1 MMRVTLQAEDVVQA
15 RQRIQS
21 QVVETPILRSDDIDQ
36 ALGLEVFFKCENLQK
51 TGSFKLRGASH
62 AVGLLPDDCP
72 GVATHSSG
80 NHGAAL
86 ACAARDRGWT
96 AHVVMP
102 DNAVKSKIEAV
113 RHFGGQVHLC
123 APTQA
128 AREAGLAQLV
138 QQGLAAVPPY
148 DDERI
153 IAGQGSCALEL
164 MEQVSKL
171 DAIVAPV
178 GGGGLIAG
186 TALAALTRQP
196 HPLVIGAEPLGADDT
211 WRSLQRGERVDSHQP
226 RTIADGLRAL
236 VGERNLAIIR
246 ERVDAIVRVDEA
258 AIADA
263 MRLLWQSLKQVVE
276 PSAAVALAGLQA
288 DAQRWQ
294 GQRVGVILSGG
305 NLDIAPMITRL
316 FEDNPS

>member
-1 MMRVTLQAEDVVQA
+1 MTRVTLQADDVVRA
-15 RQRIQS
+15 RQRLRGKILQ
-21 QVVETPILRSDDIDQ
+21 TPVLRSDEIDL
-36 ALGLEVFFKCENLQK
+36 ALGLQVFFKCENLQK

-62 AVGLLPDDCP
+62 AVSLLPDDCP

-86 ACAARDRGWT
+86 ACAARDRGWV

-102 DNAVKSKIEAV
+102 ENAVRSKIAAV
-113 RHFGGQVHLC
+113 RRFGGQVHLC

-128 AREAGLAQLV
+128 AREAGLAQLIE
-138 QQGLAAVPPY
+138 QGLAAVPPY

-164 MEQVSKL
+164 MEQVPGL
-171 DAIVAPV
+171 DALFAPI

-186 TALAALTRQP
+186 TALAAQTGQP
-196 HPLVIGAEPLGADDT
+196 CPVVIGAEPRGADDT
-211 WRSLQRGERVDSHQP
+211 WRSLQQGERVQSHQP

-246 ERVDAIVRVDEA
+246 EQVDTVIRVDEA
-258 AIADA
+258 AIAEA
-263 MRLLWQSLKQVVE
+263 MSLLWQSLKQVIE
-276 PSAAVALAGLQA
+276 PSGAVALAGLQA
-288 DAQRWQ
+288 DARRWQ
-294 GQRVGVILSGG
+294 GKRVGVILSGG
-305 NLDIAPMITRL
+305 NLDVAPMISQL
-316 FEDNPS
+316 FEDNAA